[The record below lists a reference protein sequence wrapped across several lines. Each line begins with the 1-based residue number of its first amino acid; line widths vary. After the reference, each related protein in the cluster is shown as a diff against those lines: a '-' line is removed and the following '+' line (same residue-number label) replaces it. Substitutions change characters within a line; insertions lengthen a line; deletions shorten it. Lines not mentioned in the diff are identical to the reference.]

1 MHNKEILLRKLK
13 ALAERGEAGERDIA
27 AERLCAIMKKYG
39 ISEEALED
47 ERRSLASFRYSN
59 ELERRLI
66 LQLAY
71 AVTGKVPGQVINSE
85 TGRPRHRIGVE
96 CTTAEKIEISAKIDF
111 YRPIIQ
117 AELEVFFEA
126 FAMKHQLYP
135 SEEKDELP
143 KLEPD
148 ADRLKS
154 ARAAAAMA
162 TGMAEHDYY
171 KQLPSAR

>member
-27 AERLCAIMKKYG
+27 DERLHALMKKYG

-47 ERRSLASFRYSN
+47 ERRSLAPFRYSN

-66 LQLAY
+66 LQLVY
-71 AVTGKVPGQVINSE
+71 AVTGKVPGQVINLK
-85 TGRPRHRIGVE
+85 TGRPQHRIGVE
-96 CTTAEKIEISAKIDF
+96 CTNAEKIEISARIDF

-117 AELEVFFEA
+117 GEFEVFLEA
-126 FAMKHQLYP
+126 FAMKHHLYP
-135 SEEKDELP
+135 SESKDELP
-143 KLEPD
+143 RLEVD
-148 ADRLKS
+148 ADRLKR
-154 ARAAAAMA
+154 ARAAAAM
-162 TGMAEHDYY
+162 TIGMDEHDYH